1 MPSETVRLADFSYPL
16 ALALLSLIV
25 AALEHLFPWRKEQ
38 KKLRPRLLSDVLYLV
53 FNGHFL
59 GVLLY
64 GIAVHHILP
73 GVDRLLTACGLL
85 SVVYRNLAAHW
96 PFWVQLVVIVF
107 ALDFVQWCVHNL
119 LHRVPFLWE
128 LHKTHHS
135 VVDGEMDFLVSFR
148 FQWTEGV
155 IYKVAQYLPLSFLGF
170 SAEVVLCYAIFGTLI
185 GHLNHANLNLGH
197 GPWTYV
203 LNSPR
208 MHLWHHDYAA
218 EGRTTVN
225 FGIVLSL
232 WDWLFGTAYLPAAP
246 PARIGFRGE
255 EQFPRGFFAQQGWP
269 LLRLVPVGMRSAGVA
284 TVLGLLVLGG
294 LFLGHRPPR
303 RTAPPA
309 TALGSAAGTPEAADA
324 ALGGFGRAARAAGY
338 AHPEYLVSA
347 AELAPALRSP
357 RLVLL
362 DIRPQDRFLAGHI
375 PSALRV
381 DRTDYSE
388 PGPVP
393 GMTRPRAQLETLLRT
408 LGVRKDSAIILY
420 TDGGPEAFRLFWSL
434 QAVSALPLRILDGG
448 LQAWKAAGQPVV
460 GGPAE
465 SPAPGD
471 VVLTTPEQALTGSWQ
486 EVAAL
491 LREPAALLLDGR
503 SRAEYR
509 GDKQHPE
516 AVRSGHIPGAQ
527 HLYWQSVLRSEAD
540 PRLRPADELR
550 ALFRPFAIE
559 QRSHI
564 VTACQ
569 SGTRSAAMYF
579 ALLQLGVA
587 PKKLLNYNGSW
598 SEYSRLG
605 LPLQTGDAP

>member
-1 MPSETVRLADFSYPL
+1 MRLADFSYPL
-16 ALALLSLIV
+16 ALALLSLAV

-38 KKLRPRLLSDVLYLV
+38 KRLRPRFFSDVLYLV

-59 GVLLY
+59 GVFLY
-64 GIAVHHILP
+64 GIAAHHILP
-73 GVDRLLTACGLL
+73 GVDRLLAAYGLMP
-85 SVVYRNLAAHW
+85 VVYRNLAAHW
-96 PFWVQLVVIVF
+96 PFGVQLVVILF
-107 ALDFVQWCVHNL
+107 GMDFVQWCVHNL
-119 LHRVPFLWE
+119 LHRVPILWE

-148 FQWTEGV
+148 FQWTEV
-155 IYKVAQYLPLSFLGF
+155 VVYKAAQYLPLAFFGF
-170 SAEVVLCYAIFGTLI
+170 SAEVALCYAIFGTLI

-197 GPWTYV
+197 GPWTYL

-208 MHLWHHDYAA
+208 MHIWHHQYAA
-218 EGRTTVN
+218 DGRTTVN

-246 PARIGFRGE
+246 PPRIGFHGE
-255 EQFPRGFFAQQGWP
+255 EQFPRSFFAQQGWP
-269 LLRLVPVGMRSAGVA
+269 LPRLLPAGVRRGWVA
-284 TVLGLLVLGG
+284 AVLGLAVLGA
-294 LFLGHRPPR
+294 LFLLHRPPR
-303 RTAPPA
+303 WNTAPPA
-309 TALGSAAGTPEAADA
+309 AGSAGATSLPAAAEA
-324 ALGGFGRAARAAGY
+324 ALGDFGRDARAAGY

-357 RLVLL
+357 RLILL

-388 PGPVP
+388 MGPIP
-393 GMTRPRAQLETLLRT
+393 GMTRPRAELEALLRT
-408 LGVRKDSAIILY
+408 LGVGKDSVIVLY

-434 QAVSALPLRILDGG
+434 QAVGALKLRVLDGG
-448 LQAWKAAGQPVV
+448 LQAWKAAGQAVV
-460 GGPAE
+460 DGPAE
-465 SPAPGD
+465 PRAPGD
-471 VVLTTPEQALTGSWQ
+471 VVLATSAPAPTSSWS

-509 GDKQHPE
+509 GDQQHPE
-516 AVRSGHIPGAQ
+516 AVRRGHIPGAQ

-540 PRLRPADELR
+540 PRLRPVDELR
-550 ALFRPFAIE
+550 ALFQPFALE
-559 QRSHI
+559 QRSLI

-587 PKKLLNYNGSW
+587 PGKLLNYNGSW